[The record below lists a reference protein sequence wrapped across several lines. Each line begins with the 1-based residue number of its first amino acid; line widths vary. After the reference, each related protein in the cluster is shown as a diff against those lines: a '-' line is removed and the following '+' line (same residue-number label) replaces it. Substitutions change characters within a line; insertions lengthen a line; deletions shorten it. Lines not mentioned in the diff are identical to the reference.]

1 MAITFVWDPKKNRSN
16 QKAHGVSFEEA
27 ETVFYDENARLIAD
41 PEHSQEED
49 RFILLGLSSRLR
61 MLLVVHCYRRDDE
74 VVRIISARKASR
86 GEQKITHGANNMRQE
101 YDFSKSIKNP
111 YAKKLK
117 RQITIRIE
125 NATIE
130 YFQQLAVETDIP
142 YQKLINLFLKDCAQ
156 NRMKPLLK
164 WKNFAAHA

>member
-1 MAITFVWDPKKNRSN
+1 M
-16 QKAHGVSFEEA
+16 
-27 ETVFYDENARLIAD
+27 
-41 PEHSQEED
+41 
-49 RFILLGLSSRLR
+49 
-61 MLLVVHCYRRDDE
+61 
-74 VVRIISARKASR
+74 RK
-86 GEQKITHGANNMRQE
+86 E

-130 YFQQLAVETDIP
+130 YFQQLAAETDIP

-156 NRMKPLLK
+156 SRMKPSLK
-164 WKNFAAHA
+164 WKTFAAHA